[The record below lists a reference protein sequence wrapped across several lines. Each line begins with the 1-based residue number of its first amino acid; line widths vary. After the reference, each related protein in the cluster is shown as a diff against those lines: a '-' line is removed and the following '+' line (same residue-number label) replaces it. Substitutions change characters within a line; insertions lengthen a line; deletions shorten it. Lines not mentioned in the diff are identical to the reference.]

1 MSFHCRQG
9 VGQSKALVGN
19 ANDVELIR
27 LKSWRSAAMGYSVCV
42 FLVRGQL
49 IDTGFPGA
57 RRTVARL
64 LDERRPRGIIV
75 THQHEDHAGNVTL
88 AAERGFP
95 IAMARTTEDA
105 LRAGEAD
112 VGLYRR
118 ACWGTMTPLRAAME
132 PHEPAGLTL
141 IATPGHSP
149 DHHVVWDAERD
160 TLFAGDLFL
169 GVKVRVARPMEDPRA
184 LAHSARRAAA
194 LRPRVLFD
202 AHRGLVPNG
211 AEALAAKAMWLEE
224 TIGAVDERIARG
236 WSDRAITR
244 AVLGREDVVAVVSR
258 GDLSRLN
265 FVRAVR
271 ATAARPAG

>member
-1 MSFHCRQG
+1 
-9 VGQSKALVGN
+9 
-19 ANDVELIR
+19 
-27 LKSWRSAAMGYSVCV
+27 MGYSVCV
-42 FLVRGQL
+42 FLVRDQL

-57 RRTVARL
+57 REEVARL
-64 LDERRPRGIIV
+64 LDERRPRGIVV
-75 THQHEDHAGNVTL
+75 THHHEDHAGNVTL
-88 AAERGFP
+88 AAERGIP
-95 IAMARTTEDA
+95 MVMARATQDA
-105 LRAGEAD
+105 LRAGEAN

-118 ACWGTMTPLRAAME
+118 ACWGPMVRLTATIE
-132 PHEPAGLTL
+132 PYEPAGLEL
-141 IATPGHSP
+141 LPTPGHSP
-149 DHHVVWDAERD
+149 DHHIVWDAERE

-184 LAHSARRAAA
+184 LARSARRASA

-211 AEALAAKAMWLEE
+211 ADALQAKAMWLEE
-224 TIGAVDERIARG
+224 TIGAIDEHLAQG

-244 AVLGREDVVAVVSR
+244 AVLGREDVVALVSR

-271 ATAARPAG
+271 ATGARSAG

>member
-1 MSFHCRQG
+1 MADG
-9 VGQSKALVGN
+9 
-19 ANDVELIR
+19 VELIR
-27 LKSWRSAAMGYSVCV
+27 LRSWRSSAMGYSVCV

-57 RRTVARL
+57 RTDLGRL
-64 LDERRPRGIIV
+64 LDERRPRGAIV
-75 THQHEDHAGNVTL
+75 THQHEDHAGNVGL
-88 AAERGFP
+88 VADRGLP
-95 IAMARTTEDA
+95 IAMAPATEEA
-105 LRAGEAD
+105 LRRGEPN

-118 ACWGTMTPLRAAME
+118 ACWGSME
-132 PHEPAGLTL
+132 RLTASLHPFEPCGLEL

-149 DHHVVWDAERD
+149 DHHVVWDADRRV
-160 TLFAGDLFL
+160 LFGGDLFL

-184 LAHSARRAAA
+184 LARSARRAAA
-194 LRPRVLFD
+194 LEPRVLFD

-211 AEALAAKAMWLEE
+211 TAMLRAKAEWLEE
-224 TIGAVDERIARG
+224 TIARIDARIAEG

-244 AVLGREDVVAVVSR
+244 AVLGREDLVALVSR

-271 ATAARPAG
+271 ATKARPAG

>member
-9 VGQSKALVGN
+9 GSQSKALGN
-19 ANDVELIR
+19 ASDVELIR
-27 LKSWRSAAMGYSVCV
+27 LRSWRSAAMGYSVCV

-57 RRTVARL
+57 RDMVGRL
-64 LDERRPRGIIV
+64 LDERRPRGIVV
-75 THQHEDHAGNVTL
+75 THQHEDHAGNVAL
-88 AAERGFP
+88 AAGHGIP
-95 IAMARTTEDA
+95 IAMARATEEA
-105 LRAGEAD
+105 LRTGEPN

-118 ACWGTMTPLRAAME
+118 ACWGTMRPLRSAFE
-132 PHEPAGLTL
+132 PHQPMGLEL

-149 DHHVVWDAERD
+149 DHHVVWDAERE

-169 GVKVRVARPMEDPRA
+169 GVKVRVSRPMEDPRT
-184 LAHSARRAAA
+184 LAMSARRAAA
-194 LRPRVLFD
+194 LEPRVLLD
-202 AHRGLVPNG
+202 SHRGLVPNG
-211 AEALAAKAMWLEE
+211 AEALRAKAAWLEE
-224 TIGAVDERIARG
+224 TIGAVDAHIARG

-244 AVLGREDVVAVVSR
+244 AVLGREDGVALVSR

-271 ATAARPAG
+271 ATAARPGG